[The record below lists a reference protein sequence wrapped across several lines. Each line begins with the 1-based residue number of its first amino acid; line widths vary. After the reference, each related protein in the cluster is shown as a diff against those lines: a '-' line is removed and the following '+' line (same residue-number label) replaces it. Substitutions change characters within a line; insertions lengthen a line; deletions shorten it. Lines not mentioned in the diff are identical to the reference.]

1 AVQGDMQELGPRAG
15 ELHADL
21 AQDLIDARVD
31 LLFTSGPLMSRL
43 SYAAPEEMR
52 AAHRATPLELEE
64 AVLSAVRPGD
74 VVMVKGSNGSR
85 MSRIVSALKT
95 AFAHEMAN

>member
-1 AVQGDMQELGPRAG
+1 
-15 ELHADL
+15 
-21 AQDLIDARVD
+21 
-31 LLFTSGPLMSRL
+31 MSRL
-43 SYAAPEEMR
+43 SYAAPDSMR

-85 MSRIVSALKT
+85 MSRIVSALK
-95 AFAHEMAN
+95 AALAHEMAN